1 MDDGIRPQPG
11 HTLVE
16 LLATLGVIAVLAAS
30 AAPSFAHWLLDIR
43 RDSAVTASLHA
54 VHVAR
59 QLAAVRG
66 EAVSLCGTLD
76 ELRCSGLTDW
86 SRGLLLATQS
96 GRARRGLTVPAAS
109 SLRANRA
116 EIRFEA
122 GTGHASPATLSIC
135 DRRGAAA
142 ARTVI
147 VSRSGRPRAT
157 APGEGAPSC

>member
-1 MDDGIRPQPG
+1 MQYAIRQHG

-16 LLATLGVIAVLAAS
+16 LLATLGLLAVLTAS
-30 AAPSFAHWLLDIR
+30 AAPSFGNWLLDIR
-43 RDSAVTASLHA
+43 RDCAVTASLHA
-54 VHVAR
+54 VHIAR

-66 EAVSLCGTLD
+66 EAVSLCGTRD

-86 SRGLLLATQS
+86 SQGLLIATQS
-96 GRARRGLTVPAAS
+96 GQARRGLAVPGAS
-109 SLRANRA
+109 RLRTNRA